1 MTNIL
6 EKIVQDKKD
15 SLIEIKK
22 ANSLDVLEK
31 KIKTLSNFL
40 DFKQAITKNKNVSLI
55 TEIKK
60 ASPSAGVLVKDFNHI
75 NIAKM
80 YKDNGATCL
89 SVLTEEKHFLGKLDY
104 IKDIK
109 DKFKIPVLAKDFF
122 IDPYQI
128 ALSKSYGCDCV
139 LLIVAALDQKQSDEI
154 YAEALKHNLSVI
166 VEVHDHKEAE
176 KALKYEEALIGIN
189 NRNLKTLDI
198 SINNTISIFEI
209 LKDHKGPLI
218 SESGIKDEN
227 DARYIFENSGIKNF
241 LIGES
246 LLKSDNPAALMK
258 KSLARTGILNLSFI
272 SFI

>member
-6 EKIVQDKKD
+6 EKIVQDKKE

-22 ANSLDVLEK
+22 INTLDVLEN
-31 KIKTLSNFL
+31 KIKTLNNFL

-80 YKDNGATCL
+80 YIDNGATCL

-139 LLIVAALDQKQSDEI
+139 LLIIAALDQKQSDEI

-227 DARYIFENSGIKNF
+227 DAKYIYEKSGIKNF

-258 KSLARTGILNLSFI
+258 KFSQITQ
-272 SFI
+272 

>member
-1 MTNIL
+1 MTNVL
-6 EKIVQDKKD
+6 DKIIQDKKEF
-15 SLIEIKK
+15 LKILKK
-22 ANSLDVLEK
+22 DNTLNALEA
-31 KIKTLSNFL
+31 KIKNFNNFL
-40 DFKQAITKNKNVSLI
+40 DFKETIVKNKNVSLI
-55 TEIKK
+55 AEIKK
-60 ASPSAGVLVKDFNHI
+60 ASPSAGVLVKNFNHL

-80 YKDNGATCL
+80 YIENGATCL

-109 DKFKIPVLAKDFF
+109 NEFKIPILAKDFF

-139 LLIVAALDQKQSDEI
+139 LLIIAALDDKQADEI
-154 YAEALKHNLSVI
+154 YAEALKHKLSVI

-176 KALKYEEALIGIN
+176 IALKYENALIGIN

-209 LKDHKGPLI
+209 LKNHKGPLI
-218 SESGIKDEN
+218 SESGIRDEN
-227 DARYIFENSGIKNF
+227 DAKYIYEKTGIKNF

-246 LLKSDNPAALMK
+246 LLKSDNPKTLMK
-258 KSLARTGILNLSFI
+258 KFTQII
-272 SFI
+272 Q

>member
-1 MTNIL
+1 MTNVL
-6 EKIVQDKKD
+6 DKIIQDKKE
-15 SLIEIKK
+15 SLKILKK
-22 ANSLDVLEK
+22 DNTLDALEA
-31 KIKTLSNFL
+31 KIKNFNNFL
-40 DFKQAITKNKNVSLI
+40 DFKETIAKNKNVSLI
-55 TEIKK
+55 AEIKK
-60 ASPSAGVLVKDFNHI
+60 ASPSAGVLVKDFNHL

-80 YKDNGATCL
+80 YIENGATCL

-109 DKFKIPVLAKDFF
+109 NKFKIPVLAKDFF

-139 LLIVAALDQKQSDEI
+139 LLIIAALDDKQADEI
-154 YAEALKHNLSVI
+154 YAEALKHKLSVI

-176 KALKYEEALIGIN
+176 IALKYENALIGIN

-209 LKDHKGPLI
+209 LKNHKGPLI

-227 DARYIFENSGIKNF
+227 DAKYIYEKTGIKNF

-246 LLKSDNPAALMK
+246 LLKSDNPEALMK
-258 KSLARTGILNLSFI
+258 KFTQII
-272 SFI
+272 Q

>member
-1 MTNIL
+1 MTNVL
-6 EKIVQDKKD
+6 DKIIQDKKEF
-15 SLIEIKK
+15 LKILKK
-22 ANSLDVLEK
+22 DNTLNALEA
-31 KIKTLSNFL
+31 KIKNFNNFL
-40 DFKQAITKNKNVSLI
+40 DFKETIIKNKNVSLI
-55 TEIKK
+55 AEIKK
-60 ASPSAGVLVKDFNHI
+60 ASPSAGVLVKNFNHL

-80 YKDNGATCL
+80 YIENGATCL

-109 DKFKIPVLAKDFF
+109 NEFKIPILAKDFF

-139 LLIVAALDQKQSDEI
+139 LLIIAALDDKQADEI
-154 YAEALKHNLSVI
+154 YAEALKHKLSVI

-176 KALKYEEALIGIN
+176 IALKYENALIGIN

-209 LKDHKGPLI
+209 LKNHKGPLI

-227 DARYIFENSGIKNF
+227 DAKYIYEKTGIKNF

-246 LLKSDNPAALMK
+246 LLKSDNPEALMK
-258 KSLARTGILNLSFI
+258 KFTQII
-272 SFI
+272 Q

>member
-1 MTNIL
+1 MTNVL
-6 EKIVQDKKD
+6 DKIIQDKKE
-15 SLIEIKK
+15 SLKILKK
-22 ANSLDVLEK
+22 DNTLNALEA
-31 KIKTLSNFL
+31 KIKNFNNFL
-40 DFKQAITKNKNVSLI
+40 NFKETIVKNKNVSLI
-55 TEIKK
+55 AEIKK
-60 ASPSAGVLVKDFNHI
+60 ASPSAGVLVKNFNHL

-80 YKDNGATCL
+80 YIENGATCL

-109 DKFKIPVLAKDFF
+109 NEFKIPILAKDFF

-139 LLIVAALDQKQSDEI
+139 LLIIAALDDKQADEI
-154 YAEALKHNLSVI
+154 YAEALKHKLSVI

-176 KALKYEEALIGIN
+176 IALKYENALIGIN

-209 LKDHKGPLI
+209 LKNHKGPLI

-227 DARYIFENSGIKNF
+227 DAKYIYKKTGIKNF

-246 LLKSDNPAALMK
+246 LLKSGNPEALMK
-258 KSLARTGILNLSFI
+258 KFTQII
-272 SFI
+272 Q

>member
-6 EKIVQDKKD
+6 EKIVQDKKE

-22 ANSLDVLEK
+22 VSNLNTLEN
-31 KIKTLSNFL
+31 KIKSLSNFL
-40 DFKQAITKNKNVSLI
+40 DFKQSITKNKNVSLI

-80 YKDNGATCL
+80 YIDNGATCL

-139 LLIVAALDQKQSDEI
+139 LLIIAALDQKQSDEI

-227 DARYIFENSGIKNF
+227 DAKYIYEKSGIKNF

-258 KSLARTGILNLSFI
+258 KFSQITQ
-272 SFI
+272 